1 MDPRHPDPADAFDK
15 LVSAFRATLT
25 PIPTPTSASASP
37 MAIQSSYSGEA
48 VECSSFLLQFLLYIE
63 MQPQKFTTERAKVAF
78 LLSLLSGR
86 VLLWAHVI

>member
-63 MQPQKFTTERAKVAF
+63 MQPQKFTTVAF